1 MGKVIVIEFVTLDG
15 VIGDPDGND
24 GSAYGGWAFRY
35 GPEPVSGDP
44 FRLGGLL
51 DTGTVLL
58 GRLTWQMFSGIWP
71 GRDDPFSAKMN
82 AVPKLVASRSL
93 AGTAAWQNSAVLRG
107 DLAAEVK
114 TRSQQQDIIVMGSA
128 SVVRTLAADDLVGEY
143 RLMVFPVVLGE
154 GTRLFPGGTAPAHLA
169 LTSAQTVG
177 PAVRLVYSR
186 PGVTR

>member
-1 MGKVIVIEFVTLDG
+1 MGKVIVIEFVSLDG
-15 VIGDPDGND
+15 VIGDPDGKD
-24 GSAYGGWAFRY
+24 GSARGGWAFRY

-58 GRLTWQMFSGIWP
+58 GRLTWQMFTGVWP
-71 GRDDPFSAKMN
+71 GRGDPFSAKMN
-82 AVPKLVASRSL
+82 AVSKLVASRSL
-93 AGTAAWQNSAVLRG
+93 EDAAAWQNSAVLRG

-114 TRSQQQDIIVMGSA
+114 TRKQQQDIIVMGSA
-128 SVVRTLAADDLVGEY
+128 SVVRTLTADDLVDEY

-154 GTRLFPGGTAPAHLA
+154 GTRLFPDGTAPADLA

-177 PAVRLVYSR
+177 PAVRLVYNR
-186 PGVTR
+186 AGHP

>member
-1 MGKVIVIEFVTLDG
+1 MGKVIVTEFVSLDG
-15 VIGDPDGND
+15 VIGDPDGKD
-24 GSAYGGWAFRY
+24 GSAHGGWAFRY

-58 GRLTWQMFSGIWP
+58 GRLTWQMFTGIWP
-71 GRDDPFSAKMN
+71 GRGDPFSAKMN
-82 AVPKLVASRSL
+82 AVSKLVASRSL
-93 AGTAAWQNSAVLRG
+93 QDAAAWQNSAVVRG

-114 TRSQQQDIIVMGSA
+114 TRKQQQDIIVMGSA
-128 SVVRTLAADDLVGEY
+128 SVVRTLTADDLVDEY

-154 GTRLFPGGTAPAHLA
+154 GTRLFPDGTPPADLA

-177 PAVRLVYSR
+177 PAVRLVYNR
-186 PGVTR
+186 ADNP